1 MAGPEL
7 GGKDEQAVA
16 WVLLTIQRGRHLTA
30 GQESMLGDS
39 GKGLWYRLHSGGAG
53 GGVVEFKRIN
63 RSARYSRREEQP

>member
-16 WVLLTIQRGRHLTA
+16 WVLLTIRRGRRLTA
-30 GQESMLGDS
+30 RQESMLGDW
-39 GKGLWYRLHSGGAG
+39 GKAFGIGFMAGEG